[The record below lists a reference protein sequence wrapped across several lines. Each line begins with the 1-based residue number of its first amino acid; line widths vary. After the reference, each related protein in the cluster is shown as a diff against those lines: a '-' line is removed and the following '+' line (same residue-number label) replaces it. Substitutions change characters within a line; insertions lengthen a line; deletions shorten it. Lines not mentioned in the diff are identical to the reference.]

1 MSKRSNKIAS
11 ALSYFVIIMLVIAVI
26 GGLYYFTNGL
36 TTDFKAFYLR
46 INDKDVLT
54 NNEVVFL
61 RSDKPLKVET
71 KYVLGFFN
79 KDLTGYTYE
88 IKANSEANFS
98 YTVNGTYY
106 DFDGDGVDY
115 TTVFDVEEN
124 EKDFSLNV
132 KADTISG
139 LLSIIYPDAEIV
151 VSDDFDAN
159 KPLFLLTVYS
169 VKKTSSVT
177 VGLKLAHYVSGV
189 NLSESVLVF

>member
-88 IKANSEANFS
+88 I
-98 YTVNGTYY
+98 
-106 DFDGDGVDY
+106 
-115 TTVFDVEEN
+115 
-124 EKDFSLNV
+124 
-132 KADTISG
+132 
-139 LLSIIYPDAEIV
+139 
-151 VSDDFDAN
+151 
-159 KPLFLLTVYS
+159 
-169 VKKTSSVT
+169 
-177 VGLKLAHYVSGV
+177 
-189 NLSESVLVF
+189 